1 MPALL
6 QCPLMD
12 GDDTARA
19 RAALPVL
26 CRRATQALTIYVHI
40 PFCIQKCGYC
50 DFNAYLY
57 RHDAAQTY
65 LTALRREIEHTA
77 TEQLWMGY
85 SVPSVYFG
93 GGTPS
98 TLAPADLTSLLSL
111 IRDSFP
117 VPADA
122 EITLEA
128 DPGTIDLAG
137 FEVLRAGGFN
147 RISIGVQA
155 FDDGLLHRLD
165 RLHSAADARCVLVWA
180 RRAGFM
186 DLNLDLMF
194 GLPGQ
199 SLPAWERSLHEAI
212 AFTPTHISVYGLTI
226 EERTPFYR
234 RQQRGQLALPDE
246 EAQVAMFERADQ
258 VLTAAGYMHYEIS
271 NYAMPGWR
279 SRHNLHYWQHGE
291 YLGFG
296 AGAHAYLH
304 GYRRENERLPGRYIR
319 AIVAGGSAAG
329 VPELIDRTRR
339 LHEGLMVGLRLHQ
352 GIDLEAFARAYGIH
366 LAAAYAKPIDELLE
380 SGHLQLSDGRLRLT
394 DRGRLVTDAVLAR
407 LVAADVTTAS
417 STVHQPT

>member
-6 QCPLMD
+6 QSPLMT

-19 RAALPVL
+19 HAALPVA

-57 RHDAAQTY
+57 RIDAARAY

-77 TEQLWMGY
+77 NGRPWMGY
-85 SVPSVYFG
+85 RVPSLYFG

-98 TLAPADLTSLLSL
+98 TLAAADLTGLLSL
-111 IRDSFP
+111 IRDNFP
-117 VPADA
+117 VQADA

-128 DPGTIDLAG
+128 DPGTIDLSGLEA
-137 FEVLRAGGFN
+137 LRVGGFN

-155 FDDGLLHRLD
+155 FDDGLLKQLD
-165 RLHSAADARCVLVWA
+165 RLHFAADARSVLVWA

-199 SLPAWERSLHEAI
+199 PLAAWERSLYEAI
-212 AFTPTHISVYGLTI
+212 AFAPTHISVYGLTI

-234 RQQRGQLALPDE
+234 RQQLGQLALPDE
-246 EAQVAMFERADQ
+246 AAQVAMFERADQ
-258 VLTAAGYMHYEIS
+258 LLTAAGYIHYEIS
-271 NYAMPGWR
+271 NYALPGWR

-296 AGAHAYLH
+296 AGAHAYLN
-304 GYRRENERLPGRYIR
+304 GYRRENERLPGRYIQ
-319 AIVAGGSAAG
+319 AIAEGGSAAG
-329 VPELIDRTRR
+329 VPEFINRDRRI
-339 LHEGLMVGLRLHQ
+339 HEGLMVGLRLRE
-352 GIDLEAFARAYGIH
+352 GIDLDAFARTYGVP
-366 LAAAYAKPIDELLE
+366 LATTYAAPIAELLE
-380 SGHLQLSDGRLRLT
+380 SGHLQLSDGHLSLS
-394 DRGRLVTDAVLAR
+394 DRGRLVADAVLAL
-407 LVAADVTTAS
+407 LVAADDKVAS
-417 STVHQPT
+417 SPAEQPI

>member
-1 MPALL
+1 MPAVL
-6 QCPLMD
+6 QCLLMD
-12 GDDTARA
+12 DDTARA
-19 RAALPVL
+19 RAALPML
-26 CRRATQALTIYVHI
+26 CRRATQALTIYMHI

-65 LTALRREIEHTA
+65 LTALRREVVRTA
-77 TEQLWMGY
+77 TERPWVGY
-85 SVPSVYFG
+85 SVSSVYFG

-117 VPADA
+117 VSTDA
-122 EITLEA
+122 ETTLEA

-137 FEVLRAGGFN
+137 LEALRAGGFN

-165 RLHSAADARCVLVWA
+165 RLHSAADARCALVWA

-199 SLPAWERSLHEAI
+199 SLPTWERSLHEAI
-212 AFTPTHISVYGLTI
+212 AFIPTHISVYGLTI

-234 RQQRGQLALPDE
+234 RQQRGELTLPDE
-246 EAQVAMFERADQ
+246 DVQVAMFERADQ
-258 VLTAAGYMHYEIS
+258 VLTTAGYTHYEIS

-304 GYRRENERLPGRYIR
+304 DYRRENERLPGRYIR

-329 VPELIDRTRR
+329 VPEFIDRIRR
-339 LHEGLMVGLRLHQ
+339 IHEGLMVGLRLRE
-352 GIDLEAFARAYGIH
+352 GIDLGAFARAYGVH
-366 LAAAYAKPIDELLE
+366 LATAYAEPINELLE

-394 DRGRLVTDAVLAR
+394 DRGRLVTDAVLDR
-407 LVAADVTTAS
+407 LVAADDSAAS
-417 STVHQPT
+417 SAAEQPS